1 MQIRAENDP
10 RYSRK
15 FLIMG
20 ICAIGFAL
28 YCLYDGLVGYPA
40 RRLQGFDEFKSDYK
54 TIFKDEHRKA
64 QTLAQFE
71 VVADTKERG
80 EWDLYA
86 HDRDIP
92 SGPDVIMQFIMAT
105 VTGVAGLVLISIPLR
120 ARGRWIEFSDSGIT
134 SSWGESFQFD
144 EIEEVNKWKWRSKGI
159 GKVTYVTGERRRVF
173 VIDDYKFDRYPT
185 DAILYSL
192 EQRID
197 QGRITNGPPEPEP
210 EGKVAEVLDGTAG
223 IREPVPSS

>member
-20 ICAIGFAL
+20 ICAVGFAL

-40 RRLQGFDEFKSDYK
+40 RELKGFIQFKTDYA
-54 TIFKDEHRKA
+54 KDFADANHKELS
-64 QTLAQFE
+64 LAQFE
-71 VVADTKERG
+71 ESADQDQRLKWEQ
-80 EWDLYA
+80 YA
-86 HDRDIP
+86 ESGDIP
-92 SGPDVIMQFIMAT
+92 TKPKIVTQFIMAT
-105 VTGVAGLVLISIPLR
+105 VAALAGLALLSIPLR
-120 ARGRWIEFSDSGIT
+120 ARGRWIEANDSGIT

-144 EIEEVNKWKWRSKGI
+144 EVELVNKRNWRKKGI
-159 GKVTYVTGERRRVF
+159 AKVTYVAGGRRRNF

-185 DAILYSL
+185 DAILYEL

-197 QGRITNGPPEPEP
+197 QGRITNGPPEPPPADHSE
-210 EGKVAEVLDGTAG
+210 EAGAMQVASEDLK
-223 IREPVPSS
+223 